1 MSNLLVLVAGT
12 TLDYCV
18 KVLLMG
24 SLFPPFFGQE
34 VTHIHTHT
42 HTHTH
47 THPDQHLSLLV
58 EHWRVF

>member
-42 HTHTH
+42 HTHPLTN
-47 THPDQHLSLLV
+47 TYLCWLSTGG
-58 EHWRVF
+58 FSD